1 MVLSS
6 SNEAGAVL
14 LLYNMFVRCGVTGMA
29 LVSVSD
35 LRQNLPAFLK
45 RVQAGEELQ
54 VTSRGRII
62 ARIAPERDP
71 ADEARQWLLD
81 LRDRVSLGDVVHA
94 IPDVEWSGD
103 ADHL

>member
-1 MVLSS
+1 
-6 SNEAGAVL
+6 
-14 LLYNMFVRCGVTGMA
+14 MA

-35 LRQNLPAFLK
+35 LRQNLPAFFK

-54 VTSRGRII
+54 VTSRGQII

-71 ADEARQWLLD
+71 AEDARQWLLD
-81 LRDRVSLGDVVHA
+81 LRDRVTLTDVVHA
-94 IPDVEWSGD
+94 IPDVEWGGD

>member
-1 MVLSS
+1 M
-6 SNEAGAVL
+6 
-14 LLYNMFVRCGVTGMA
+14 YNWLVQKGVSGMA

-35 LRQNLPAFLK
+35 LRQHLPSFLK

-71 ADEARQWLLD
+71 ADEARQWLLE
-81 LRDRVSLGDVVHA
+81 LRDRVSLGDVVQG